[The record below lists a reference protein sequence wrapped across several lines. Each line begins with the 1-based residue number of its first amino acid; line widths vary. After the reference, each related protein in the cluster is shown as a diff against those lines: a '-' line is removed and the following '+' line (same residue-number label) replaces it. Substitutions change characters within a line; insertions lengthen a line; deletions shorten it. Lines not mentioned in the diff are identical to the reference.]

1 MRGASSS
8 ITIWICKMR
17 DQGESI
23 IQIVRPQSTKS
34 EVIESQ
40 KSASS
45 RFIIGC

>member
-1 MRGASSS
+1 MVHEV
-8 ITIWICKMR
+8 KPMR

-40 KSASS
+40 KSA
-45 RFIIGC
+45 FGCC